1 MQWHTPVVLPAT
13 WGSQRLKAG
22 SREQGDKAGT
32 HCVHRRRQ
40 ESPSPSSVSCI
51 LEKLQAGSGIWCEL
65 LSKSAK
71 NRTRTRAL
79 VSVLGCLASH
89 HLSLLS
95 FSDVNS
101 VWSYNPGQILIFLYH
116 TPAIQMFLASGYFHV
131 LEINKPLQ
139 INVILTSWWDLLKF
153 PVYYTWLSLC
163 NLHATNYI
171 QLAPIF
177 RL

>member
-1 MQWHTPVVLPAT
+1 MQWHTPAVLPAT

-95 FSDVNS
+95 FSATMYEILERNFIQPC
-101 VWSYNPGQILIFLYH
+101 SYPEYTHRKTVLPFRKTWRGWGVGQR
-116 TPAIQMFLASGYFHV
+116 AI
-131 LEINKPLQ
+131 
-139 INVILTSWWDLLKF
+139 
-153 PVYYTWLSLC
+153 
-163 NLHATNYI
+163 
-171 QLAPIF
+171 
-177 RL
+177 